1 MAQSIVGVNSP
12 LAVKK
17 FGGFLAVDVGRT
29 SYFNKKFMGV
39 GDSASTPIQTLLELQ
54 NDAGD
59 QISYDLVMQLKMQP
73 IEGDNLLRGKEE
85 DLKFYTDKVTIDQ
98 MRGGVNTGG
107 KMSRK
112 RTLHDLRA
120 IARKRQTE
128 WWARLFDELFFMY
141 LSGRRG
147 ANSDYIFS
155 ADYNGFAGNSFVA
168 PDSMHLMYGGAA
180 TAKNLM
186 TSADKFDLKLIDRA
200 QTRAQTMGGGTAG
213 IPAIKPCTIDGEEH
227 HVAVLHPWQIYDLR
241 TNTATGQWIDIQK
254 AAASAEGRNSPLFK
268 GNEGMYN
275 DTIIHKHKAVN
286 LASDYGAGANVQ
298 SARALFMGSQAA
310 VVAFGSAGTGLRFD
324 WHEEQE
330 DRGNQVVITTS
341 AIFGIK
347 KTAFVIDGVSRDSG
361 VIALDTAVADP
372 N

>member
-1 MAQSIVGVNSP
+1 MAQTIVGVNSP

-17 FGGFLAVDVGRT
+17 FGAFLAVDVGRE
-29 SYFNKKFMGV
+29 SYFNKKMMGV
-39 GDSASTPIQTLLELQ
+39 GANAQTPIQTLLELQ

-59 QISYDLVMQLKMQP
+59 TISYDLVMALKMQP
-73 IEGDNLLRGKEE
+73 VEGDNLLRGKEE
-85 DLKFYTDKVTIDQ
+85 DLKYYTDKITIDQ

-112 RTLHDLRA
+112 RTLHDMRR
-120 IARKRQTE
+120 IARERQTE

-147 ANSDYIFS
+147 TNSDYTFS
-155 ADYNGFAGNSFVA
+155 TDYAGFAGNALVA
-168 PDSMHLMYGGAA
+168 PDNMHLMHGGAA
-180 TAKNLM
+180 TSKATL
-186 TSADKFDLKLIDRA
+186 TAADKFDLKLIDRA
-200 QTRAQTMGGGTAG
+200 QTRAQTMGGGTG
-213 IPAIKPCTIDGEEH
+213 GVPAIKACMIEGEEH
-227 HVAVLHPWQIYDLR
+227 FVVVMHPYQEYDLR

-254 AAASAEGRNSPLFK
+254 AAAAAEGRNNPIFK
-268 GNEGMYN
+268 GNAGKYN
-275 DTIIHKHKAVN
+275 DVILHKHKAVILSN
-286 LASDYGAGANVQ
+286 DYGAGANVQ
-298 SARALFMGSQAA
+298 SARALFLGRQAA

-324 WHEEQE
+324 WHEEME

-372 N
+372 T